1 MRVSVSVAA
10 HGVVGVTVTVTVT
23 ESESETETDCCLA
36 NVVVLRTGSYGLR
49 IEVGS
54 SVIYP

>member
-1 MRVSVSVAA
+1 MSVAA

-23 ESESETETDCCLA
+23 ETESEIETDCCLA

-49 IEVGS
+49 MEVGS

>member
-1 MRVSVSVAA
+1 MAA
-10 HGVVGVTVTVTVT
+10 HGVVGVTVTETVT
-23 ESESETETDCCLA
+23 ETETDCCLA

>member
-1 MRVSVSVAA
+1 MRVSVAA
-10 HGVVGVTVTVTVT
+10 HGVVGVTVTVTET
-23 ESESETETDCCLA
+23 ETETETDCCLA

>member
-1 MRVSVSVAA
+1 MSVAA
-10 HGVVGVTVTVTVT
+10 HGVVGVTVTVTETFTVTVT
-23 ESESETETDCCLA
+23 ETETETDCCLA